1 MRTKLGALK
10 TMLGSETISAWVR
23 TKLGYLQCE

>member
-10 TMLGSETISAWVR
+10 TILESETISPWVR
-23 TKLGYLQCE
+23 TKLRYLQN